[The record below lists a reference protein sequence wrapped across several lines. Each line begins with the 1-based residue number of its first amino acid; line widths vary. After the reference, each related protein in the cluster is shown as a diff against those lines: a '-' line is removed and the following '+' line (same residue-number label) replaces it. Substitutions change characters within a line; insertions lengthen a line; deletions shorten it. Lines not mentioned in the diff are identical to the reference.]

1 MKKVGFWTSEETN
14 TKSFTKTILHVFTFQ
29 VLRNS
34 PVPLSHPQSR
44 LNLISFTSSA
54 AFCVRV
60 CVYISMYTYTHTRT
74 GPHIL
79 AL

>member
-60 CVYISMYTYTHTRT
+60 CVYIYLCIHTHT
-74 GPHIL
+74 H
-79 AL
+79 ALDHTS